1 VTEPDRWL
9 RAGVV
14 GRPHG
19 LDGSFHV
26 GRPVPS
32 LLADDIDVRVGDAQ
46 LHVERLA
53 GHARAPILRLEGC
66 SERADAEAL
75 RGREI
80 LVARIG
86 APELEEDEWWAE
98 DLEGCVVRDGDEEV
112 GVTVQAILHYF
123 PTKDDL
129 MLGVLARRDEVDI
142 QAVAPSNHAVGSAGE
157 FIEIIGRLVAR
168 NANRPELIRLYT
180 VLSAESLEPTHPAH
194 QFFADRL
201 RRAVA
206 TFAELAAQAMA
217 DLGRQLLPGLPGPT
231 VAGRQREMIRAEMIR
246 A

>member
-1 VTEPDRWL
+1 MTNATTAAQRGP
-9 RAGVV
+9 RAA
-14 GRPHG
+14 
-19 LDGSFHV
+19 GS
-26 GRPVPS
+26 GPPSVPKRRRRLKPEIRRAEIINATMT
-32 LLADDIDVRVGDAQ
+32 LLAKRGYWG
-46 LHVERLA
+46 LTL
-53 GHARAPILRLEGC
+53 
-66 SERADAEAL
+66 ADAAK
-75 RGREI
+75 
-80 LVARIG
+80 
-86 APELEEDEWWAE
+86 
-98 DLEGCVVRDGDEEV
+98 EV